1 MREKDWTER
10 IVFFDF
16 EVFAHDWLVCFES
29 YTYGSKYYVHNDS
42 DALRRFL
49 QKNKHMILCGYNCKS
64 YDNYILKACL
74 CDLSPREVKEVNDWI
89 VSKGNPGWTYPLPYR
104 IELPPT
110 TDLFLDITPPKGLKE
125 IEGNLGMNIVE
136 SSVPFDITTPLTNEQ
151 FKEVLRYCRHDV
163 SALRPLFEA
172 RKGYLSSKANV
183 GSLAG
188 LSVEKSLYMT
198 NGQLTGAFLK
208 AEKTCRDDERDYSY
222 PHTLNQS
229 KIPQDV
235 LDFFFR
241 LEDPTLDDETVFKSK
256 LDTMI
261 ADCPHTVGFG
271 GLHGALPCYEEA
283 TTEERVI
290 LNYDVSSYYPS
301 LMIKYG
307 YASRNIPDD
316 TLFES
321 VYERRLA
328 AKKAGDKVTADS
340 LKLIV
345 NTAYGVMLNEYSELY
360 DPLHARSVCIS
371 GQCFLIELIQSLDE
385 LSSVR
390 LVQSNT
396 DGIMFS
402 VDRDQRESAEAII
415 QEWEQRTGFEMECD
429 VIDKVVQKDVNNYVM
444 ITDKGSVK
452 CKGGYVSDYKGGNFK
467 SKSVPIVH
475 KAVVKHL
482 LHGESVESII
492 NSETDATQF
501 QLIGKAGRTYHQTV
515 HEVDGELVE
524 VQRVNRI
531 YATSDERYGMIY
543 KVKLNDRAEVVRK
556 DKLANC
562 PARCLIDNENT
573 IHVNQIDRQ
582 FYIDLAHKRINDFK
596 GIKTKRATKAKKR

>member
-1 MREKDWTER
+1 MTEKAWTDR

-29 YTYGSKYYVHNDS
+29 YKHGSKYYVHNDS
-42 DALRRFL
+42 NALRRFL
-49 QKNKHMILCGYNCKS
+49 QKNNHIILCGYNCKS

-74 CDLSPREVKEVNDWI
+74 CDLPPSKIKEVNDWI
-89 VSKGNPGWTYPLPYR
+89 VGQGQPGWTYPLPYR

-136 SSVPFDITTPLTNEQ
+136 SDVPFDITTPLTAAQ

-172 RKGYLSSKANV
+172 RKGYLNSKVNV
-183 GSLAG
+183 GGLAG

-208 AEKTCRDDERDYSY
+208 AKKQVRDDERDYRY
-222 PHTLNQS
+222 PKTLKKEN
-229 KIPQDV
+229 IPSDV

-256 LDTMI
+256 LDTTI

-283 TTEERVI
+283 TTDDRVI
-290 LNYDVSSYYPS
+290 LGIDVGSYYPS

-307 YASRNIPDD
+307 YASRNIPSDD
-316 TLFES
+316 LYEN
-321 VYERRLA
+321 VYHTRLK
-328 AKKAGDKVTADS
+328 AKHDGDSAVADS
-340 LKLIV
+340 LKLV
-345 NTAYGVMLNEYSELY
+345 LNTTYGCMLNEYSELY

-385 LSSVR
+385 IASLR
-390 LVQSNT
+390 LIQSNT
-396 DGIMFS
+396 DGLIVS
-402 VDRDQRESAEAII
+402 VDRADRESAEAIVS
-415 QEWEQRTGFEMECD
+415 EWEARTGFTMEYD
-429 VIDKVVQKDVNNYVM
+429 VIDKIVQKDVNNYVM
-444 ITDKGSVK
+444 VTDKGSIK
-452 CKGGYVSDYKGGNFK
+452 CKGAYVSDFKGGGFK
-467 SKSVPIVH
+467 SKNIPIVH
-475 KAVVKHL
+475 QAVVKHL
-482 LHGESVESII
+482 LYGENVEAII
-492 NSETDATQF
+492 LGETDVTQF
-501 QLIGKAGRTYHQTV
+501 QLIGKAGRTYHRVV
-515 HEVDGELVE
+515 HEYNGDLVE
-524 VQRVNRI
+524 IQRVNRI
-531 YATSDERYGMIY
+531 YAAHDDKYGMIY
-543 KVKLNDRAEVVRK
+543 KVKLNDQGDIIRK

-573 IHVNQIDRQ
+573 ATIQQIDRQ
-582 FYIDLAHKRINDFK
+582 FYIDLAQKRINDFK
-596 GIKTKRATKAKKR
+596 GIKARRARKAT